1 MVRECGECQ
10 NVNPGNLLSWS
21 PFITIQHKIIRIE
34 QKHKNKVAAE
44 GDTCSDIE
52 RDTGCT
58 ARRGQLMEVRKG
70 CKEEGL
76 SHVLKNH
83 QYI

>member
-10 NVNPGNLLSWS
+10 TVNPGNLLSWF
-21 PFITIQHKIIRIE
+21 PFITTQRKTARIE
-34 QKHKNKVAAE
+34 QKHTTKVAAE
-44 GDTCSDIE
+44 GDTCSDRE
-52 RDTGCT
+52 RDTAG
-58 ARRGQLMEVRKG
+58 RGQLAEVRKG

>member
-21 PFITIQHKIIRIE
+21 PFITTQHKTARIE

-52 RDTGCT
+52 RDTGCP
-58 ARRGQLMEVRKG
+58 AGRGQLAEVRKG